1 MNRPL
6 KKNYQVIKDMN
17 LDELAEHHTLFLQN
31 FWKFIELKANTSA
44 LQAFI
49 KDWLLEDVKEYEHK

>member
-44 LQAFI
+44 L
-49 KDWLLEDVKEYEHK
+49 HKRLAIRGRKRI